1 MLFRKPFLS
10 LLVLVL
16 LRLAIANAGAI
27 TLPSIAGARAQPGEQ
42 VRTRSLKPATR
53 QAPAISA
60 AAIALP
66 RLSLPDGVLNGLAS
80 GLAAAV
86 VKAILQPIDTIKTV
100 QQAAR
105 GGMGPI
111 AATRQVIAQRGVL
124 GLWSG
129 IGITVLGSSPSVAV
143 YFGVYSSVKTHLE
156 KVFPPRSVGARGGVC
171 LLSMHLSSSSNH
183 IFFSTLSILPSP

>member
-1 MLFRKPFLS
+1 MKLLLGSRKLLLG
-10 LLVLVL
+10 LLVFAWVCF
-16 LRLAIANAGAI
+16 ANSNAVVI
-27 TLPSIAGARAQPGEQ
+27 TLPAVTGAREQ
-42 VRTRSLKPATR
+42 ARTRSLKPATV
-53 QAPAISA
+53 QPHAISA
-60 AAIALP
+60 AAVALP
-66 RLSLPDGVLNGLAS
+66 RLPLPDGVLNGFAS

-111 AATRQVIAQRGVL
+111 AATRQVISQRGVL

-143 YFGVYSSVKTHLE
+143 YFGVYSSVKAHLE
-156 KVFPPRSVGARGGVC
+156 RAFPPRSVAA
-171 LLSMHLSSSSNH
+171 
-183 IFFSTLSILPSP
+183 